1 MNEDY
6 YPLITLIFLFPLIFS
21 PYSIEGLFAEDMENQ
36 AIIQFEYPRS
46 LTDLKTDI
54 QIQLQPELSQIYNDF
69 DSTNSFLSLS
79 MIEAD
84 DQIINFLKNQEGK
97 QKYEINLQEDFA
109 LEDHIDI
116 EYNGAGNIF
125 EIQIKDRIKS

>member
-1 MNEDY
+1 
-6 YPLITLIFLFPLIFS
+6 
-21 PYSIEGLFAEDMENQ
+21 MENQ

-84 DQIINFLKNQEGK
+84 DQIINFLKYQEGK

-116 EYNGAGNIF
+116 EYNGAGNIL